1 MAKKSKVDAN
11 TTPQMQLLQAIET
24 IQSLRTALAVK
35 SKELNNT
42 SLMLRDAYHSINL
55 TSHALKTA
63 RMNLEASMR
72 MDDEEAPSGLALEL
86 SAAALS
92 IISDEIERL
101 GGCDD
106 E

>member
-1 MAKKSKVDAN
+1 MAKKSKVVAN
-11 TTPQMQLLQAIET
+11 ATTTPQMQQAIET

-35 SKELNNT
+35 SKELDNT

-63 RMNLEASMR
+63 RMTLEAALR
-72 MDDEEAPSGLALEL
+72 MDDDEAPSGLALEL
-86 SAAALS
+86 SAFALS
-92 IISDEIERL
+92 TITDEIERL
-101 GGCDD
+101 GGCDY